1 MLMFNSVRVTHQQN
15 VCLFCHFCHQLY
27 ESQISCYQHECL
39 ARHCVSRCHFL
50 RSITF
55 LGMLLAYV
63 SYLHLTDPAIAT
75 LQDLDLVNWLLTP
88 LALYI

>member
-1 MLMFNSVRVTHQQN
+1 
-15 VCLFCHFCHQLY
+15 
-27 ESQISCYQHECL
+27 
-39 ARHCVSRCHFL
+39 
-50 RSITF
+50 
-55 LGMLLAYV
+55 MLLAYV